1 MEELARYG
9 LILKRHWFPALLV
22 FLAVS
27 GLTTAWTLKQ
37 KPVFQAKAQVLLKK
51 TNAATGLFTGLPGGG
66 LDSLAGTLPTSTQAE
81 VLRSEPIARETIKRL
96 SQPTIPLQQRLVNVT
111 PEQLITRLKVAP
123 VKSTDILEVTYQDT
137 SPERAQRVVNTL
149 VEIYRVNDVESQQSE
164 ARSAREFI
172 GQELPKLEG
181 RVRRA
186 EAALRSFK
194 EQNEVVDLPTEA
206 TKSVEAIT
214 ALNREITNT
223 SSLLQAATAKIERLR
238 GILGQDEQAAI
249 QTALVSESPGLQK
262 ALVELQEVQKKLA
275 LERTRFADDNPVI
288 QDLVDKER
296 ALTQVLQQRYQQ
308 SLVNGVPFRGR
319 VVELQRQGVQENLI
333 NDFAK
338 TEAERVSLER
348 QLSALTDVANRYRA
362 RVNYLPRL
370 EEQQRVLERELEA
383 AQATYKALL
392 TKQQEIGITEKQTLG
407 NTRVIAE
414 AVLPDVPVSPKI
426 GQNIAIGSF
435 LGMFLGAATAFAI
448 DATDKRIKTAEEAK
462 QMLGFPVLG
471 NIPAFNQQEF
481 VVTSR
486 MFFGDRERQAGE
498 IVLDSRGSDRESE
511 AFRMLQA
518 NLRFLSTSSEQKV
531 IVISSSLPREGK
543 STVAANLAYA
553 TSELGRRVLLVDAD
567 MRKPSQHRIWRQSND
582 LGLSNLLTGQCT
594 MEEATIDLREDLS
607 LICAGVI
614 PPNPVAL
621 LDSTQM
627 RELIAQWGGEYDL
640 VIIDTPPL
648 TVAADATLLSK
659 IVEGIVLVVRP
670 NVADRDS
677 VSYTRELLE
686 QSDQRVLGMVLNG
699 IRTDN
704 NKLYGD
710 YYYSRRSHVSDRQKM
725 IPPSV
730 SGLNPPTGGLPS
742 SSRSSDMPQLPQL
755 IIKQDKN
762 DTV

>member
-37 KPVFQAKAQVLLKK
+37 KPIFQAKAQVLLKK

-81 VLRSEPIARETIKRL
+81 VLRSEPIARETIQRL
-96 SQPTIPLQQRLVNVT
+96 SQPTVPPQQRLVNIT
-111 PEQLITRLKVAP
+111 PEQLIARVKVAP

-137 SPERAQRVVNTL
+137 SPERAQQVVNTL
-149 VEIYRVNDVESQQSE
+149 IEIYRANDVDSQQSE
-164 ARSAREFI
+164 ARSARVFI
-172 GQELPKLEG
+172 NQELPKLND

-348 QLSALTDVANRYRA
+348 QLSALTEVANRYRA

-392 TKQQEIGITEKQTLG
+392 TKQQEISITEKQTLG
-407 NTRVIAE
+407 NTRVIAQ
-414 AVLPDVPVSPKI
+414 AVLPDAPVSPKI

-435 LGMFLGAATAFAI
+435 LGMFLGTATAFAI
-448 DATDKRIKTAEEAK
+448 DAADKRIKTAEEAK

-486 MFFGDRERQAGE
+486 MFFGDRERQVGE
-498 IVLDSRGSDRESE
+498 IVLESRGSDRESE

-518 NLRFLSTSSEQKV
+518 NLRFLSASSEQKV

-582 LGLSNLLTGQCT
+582 LGLSSLLTGQCE
-594 MEEATIDLREDLS
+594 MEEATLDLRENLN

-627 RELIAQWGGEYDL
+627 GELVEQWGAKYDL

-659 IVEGIVLVVRP
+659 VVGGIVLVVRP

-677 VSYTRELLE
+677 VAYTRELLE

-699 IRTDN
+699 IKTDN

-710 YYYSRRSHVSDRQKM
+710 YYYSRRSHLSERQKM

-742 SSRSSDMPQLPQL
+742 SQSSDTPQLPQL